1 MLYSHTRLIPALLRA
16 AAGVVLISMS
26 MYDDLTIVVSKKGGY
41 EMEAKNLAVLR
52 NEMFNRVRSILYERY
67 GEFVPDPLV
76 ENESQG
82 EIVVRS
88 IKRVESFKAD
98 EDLLDLFDALEK
110 VFSGRYGYC
119 LFCRKEIEFSK
130 LMKNPLAKFCDTCE
144 RMLNP
149 TYVSGDVQPEEK
161 R

>member
-1 MLYSHTRLIPALLRA
+1 
-16 AAGVVLISMS
+16 
-26 MYDDLTIVVSKKGGY
+26 VVSKKGGY

-52 NEMFNRVRSILYERY
+52 NEIFTRVRSILYERY
-67 GEFVPDPLV
+67 GEFVPDPLI

-82 EIVVRS
+82 ETVVKA

-98 EDLLDLFDALEK
+98 EDLLDLFEALEK

-130 LMKNPLAKFCDTCE
+130 LMRNPLAKFCDSCE
-144 RMLNP
+144 RILNP
-149 TYVSGDVQPEEK
+149 NYVTGDAQSDEK
-161 R
+161 L